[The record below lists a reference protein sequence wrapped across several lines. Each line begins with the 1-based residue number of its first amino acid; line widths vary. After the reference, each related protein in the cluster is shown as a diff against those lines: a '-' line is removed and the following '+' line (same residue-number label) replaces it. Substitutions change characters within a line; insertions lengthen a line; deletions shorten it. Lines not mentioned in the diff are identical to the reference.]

1 MDFCST
7 QVFSVTLAH
16 YNSAQVEVEGQQ
28 SAPADLSHV
37 WAPHHPTTGSC
48 TRCLYRRDGS
58 RIKGAASGEPWPA
71 AGADDLLQFLGASL
85 PVFTALNHTDVITC
99 PSLLVPDRTG
109 TCRIIL
115 V

>member
-1 MDFCST
+1 MGP
-7 QVFSVTLAH
+7 Q
-16 YNSAQVEVEGQQ
+16 
-28 SAPADLSHV
+28 
-37 WAPHHPTTGSC
+37 HPTTGSC

-58 RIKGAASGEPWPA
+58 RIKGAASGEHWPA
-71 AGADDLLQFLGASL
+71 AGADDLLQFLGAL
-85 PVFTALNHTDVITC
+85 PVSTALNHTDVIIS